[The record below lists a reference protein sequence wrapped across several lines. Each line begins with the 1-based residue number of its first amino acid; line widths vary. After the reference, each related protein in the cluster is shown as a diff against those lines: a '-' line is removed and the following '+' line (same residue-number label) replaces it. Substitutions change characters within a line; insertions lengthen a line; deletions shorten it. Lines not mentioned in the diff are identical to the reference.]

1 MLEKHHIIFKSSG
14 GLDFDLNYKYLTAN
28 NHRGN
33 NGPHMNRETNLRY
46 KRELEEKLRQ
56 LFTRESYLLS
66 EVIELLGLDIKQAQ
80 KAFKRLESVDGIERE
95 DIIYKLLGDRYYL

>member
-14 GLDFDLNYKYLTAN
+14 GLDFDLNYKYLTAIK
-28 NHRGN
+28 HRGN
-33 NGPHMNRETNLRY
+33 NGPHMDRETDLQY
-46 KRELEEKLRQ
+46 KMELEERLRAI
-56 LFTRESYLLS
+56 FKRDSYLLS
-66 EVIELLGLDIKQAQ
+66 EVIELLGLDIKQAK